1 MAKIKTHV
9 RVAKGRSGKMQVT
22 ATNRASNEPL
32 EDSRGNALPTVA
44 FALVLDINDLEFKR
58 AEAVLAEVDVPS
70 GEVRILKPSVQ
81 SG

>member
-9 RVAKGRSGKMQVT
+9 RVAKGRSGKMLVT
-22 ATNRASNEPL
+22 ATSRPSNEPL
-32 EDSRGNALPTVA
+32 KDPRGNALPTVA
-44 FALVLDINDLEFKR
+44 FALVLDIDDAEFKR

-70 GEVRILKPSVQ
+70 GDVRILEPRVQ